1 MKMET
6 EKRKVWVI
14 SVLLKDIDP
23 DDGEE
28 IHWNGEMPEYYADTY
43 NEAEVIAKKLLN
55 GDMNIMGI
63 WLKAAKSVLNLL
75 KWNFLNEGY
84 I

>member
-55 GDMNIMGI
+55 GGHEYYG
-63 WLKAAKSVLNLL
+63 NLVESCEISL
-75 KWNFLNEGY
+75 EPVEIVW